1 MQKLKS
7 KAGFTLIELMIVVA
21 IIGILASIAIPQLT
35 GFRARATRAGMLSDV
50 RFASAVVIA
59 RSSDIQ
65 NYNGLAGAAMPGPGA
80 FNIETGTT
88 VAGAYMT
95 NISRGNTLGL
105 AGATSTFTSTITNA
119 SGNDTVFSGPVS
131 LNEAGACLWTVGG
144 PC

>member
-7 KAGFTLIELMIVVA
+7 KAGFTLIEVMIVVA
-21 IIGILASIAIPQLT
+21 IIGILASIAIPQLAGT
-35 GFRARATRAGMLSDV
+35 RKRAIRAGMLSDV

-65 NYNGLAGAAMPGPGA
+65 NYNGLTGTPMPGPGA

-95 NISRGNTLGL
+95 NLSNGNTLSL
-105 AGATSTFTSTITNA
+105 AGATSTFTSTITNTSA
-119 SGNDTVFSGPVS
+119 NDTVFSGPVS